1 MRGLVRFLP
10 GVAAAAIVLSAAGG
24 ASALPL
30 LTLSGSARLLYGSSV
45 GSPVVT
51 PYGVGLGLRAGIT
64 LPASLYLGAS
74 FDYFFGE
81 SKNEV
86 ADTLSSGG
94 KLSTATTQVLGNVG
108 YDLGFGPLT
117 LRPSLGLGVS
127 DSSAK
132 IAGTSSSDAHFVASP
147 GAELIVGLGLLTAS
161 AEARYNKVFS
171 SAGSDGDAV
180 VLGIGLGISL

>member
-10 GVAAAAIVLSAAGG
+10 GVAAAAIVLSAASG

-30 LTLSGSARLLYGSSV
+30 LTLSGSARLLYGSSL
-45 GSPVVT
+45 GSPFVT
-51 PYGVGLGLRAGIT
+51 PYGVGFGLRAGVT
-64 LPASLYLGAS
+64 LPLSLYLGAS
-74 FDYFFGE
+74 FDYFFGQ
-81 SKNEV
+81 SKDDAV
-86 ADTLSSGG
+86 QMLASGE
-94 KLSTATTQVLGNVG
+94 KLSTSTTQVLGNVG

-117 LRPSLGLGVS
+117 LRPSLGLGLS
-127 DSSAK
+127 DSSLK
-132 IAGTSSSDAHFVASP
+132 SAGRSNSDARFVASP

-171 SAGSDGDAV
+171 DAGSDGDAV